1 MPRFS
6 LREFSVPN
14 YRDSLP
20 ASDPNNAIW
29 PRISMLAKM
38 LNEIPWFK
46 KGDGDD
52 SEPKSPESVSASQE
66 ENDRLGQ
73 ENAQRDDDPEGLTLR
88 ERGETESEKMKG
100 YTPDDEQDDRLH
112 VEDLDR
118 DELGF
123 DLQNADRA
131 AIKQLQQQLREG
143 GYDIKADGVWG
154 PKTQAAY
161 DDYNRKLMGS
171 KLYNQN
177 YGDVVGQPENK
188 PFESALDEAEREYGL
203 VKSDR
208 PAPRSLP
215 KGVDEA
221 VEASGDPTHYD
232 DEFTQYFHNGVPD
245 SGYKEMLAK
254 KYNLGG

>member
-1 MPRFS
+1 MPRFA

-46 KGDGDD
+46 KGDDTTEDD
-52 SEPKSPESVSASQE
+52 IESVGRSQA
-66 ENDRLGQ
+66 ENDRVAE
-73 ENAQRDDDPEGLTLR
+73 ENAQRMDDPDGLTLR
-88 ERGETESEKMKG
+88 ERADAETERMKG
-100 YTPDDEQDDRLH
+100 YTPDDESDELLH

-118 DELGF
+118 DEVGF
-123 DLQNADRA
+123 DLQNADKA
-131 AIKQLQQQLREG
+131 AIKRMQRQLRDG
-143 GYDIKADGVWG
+143 GYDIAVDGIWG
-154 PKTQAAY
+154 TKSQAAY

-177 YGDVVGQPENK
+177 YGDIVGQPENK
-188 PFESALDEAEREYGL
+188 LFESALDEAEREYGL

-208 PAPRSLP
+208 APTRSLP
-215 KGVDEA
+215 RGVDEA
-221 VEASGDPTHYD
+221 VQASGDPTHY
-232 DEFTQYFHNGVPD
+232 E
-245 SGYKEMLAK
+245 
-254 KYNLGG
+254 KYRIGG